1 MHFLPHNDIILYGC
15 RNMRDTYYQVGPLL
29 KEEQKRQ
36 DEMPRKN
43 CFREYGS
50 RYKFSLMKLVDYK
63 RSITTIQRRNDYA
76 IQI

>member
-36 DEMPRKN
+36 DEMPRKIVLEN
-43 CFREYGS
+43 
-50 RYKFSLMKLVDYK
+50 MD
-63 RSITTIQRRNDYA
+63 Q
-76 IQI
+76 IQIFFNEISRLQKEYYDNSEGE